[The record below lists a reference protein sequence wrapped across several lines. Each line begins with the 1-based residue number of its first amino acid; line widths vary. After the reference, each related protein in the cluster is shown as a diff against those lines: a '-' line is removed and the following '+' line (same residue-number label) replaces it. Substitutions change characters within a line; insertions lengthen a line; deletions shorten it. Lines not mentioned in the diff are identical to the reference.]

1 MGRVSDTTEEERLV
15 IRECIKDAFWYRS
28 LPLGV
33 ATSISVYYGVRA
45 GKIRGTR
52 YGAWPIVLGAGSLAY
67 VVGKLTYIFGEN
79 CSRKF
84 LEQAPD
90 SDITATLRLKKRYR
104 EESLEDDQNTKSWPG
119 VEERNLGFA
128 DILEGLDFS
137 RISDVE
143 KSIMDDCN
151 STALW
156 QYSLPM
162 SVMSSGAVFTAI
174 KAGLLNAS
182 KRSTTFPRLP
192 KMLVG
197 GSLGYIAGQWLY
209 VYSRDCSNRFL
220 NFAPDGE
227 IAKRLRGEVMD
238 KVLEDFVCRDC
249 MSDDEVEEDYVIP
262 AEGGEEADKIIKD
275 QCGF

>member
-1 MGRVSDTTEEERLV
+1 M
-15 IRECIKDAFWYRS
+15 
-28 LPLGV
+28 
-33 ATSISVYYGVRA
+33 
-45 GKIRGTR
+45 
-52 YGAWPIVLGAGSLAY
+52 
-67 VVGKLTYIFGEN
+67 
-79 CSRKF
+79 
-84 LEQAPD
+84 
-90 SDITATLRLKKRYR
+90 
-104 EESLEDDQNTKSWPG
+104 EDDQNTKSWPG